1 MKLYELT
8 EEFTTMYNDDDVDDL
23 ALEKVAK
30 TIQKKAEDIVKLM
43 KSWASDSIAIAEEV
57 KLLNAKKKASDNR
70 IKSMKKYIL
79 ENMEDLKMDVLPAGA
94 FKLKIVTVNKASV
107 DVEDAEVLPKE
118 YQKQT
123 ITADKTK
130 ILEDYKSSG
139 MCPVG
144 AAIHDGYKYLKIS

>member
-43 KSWASDSIAIAEEV
+43 KSWHSDSKAIAEEV
-57 KLLNAKKKASDNR
+57 KLLNAKKRASDNR

-94 FKLKIVTVNKASV
+94 FKLKTVTVNKATV

-130 ILEDYKSSG
+130 ILEDYKVSKI
-139 MCPVG
+139 CPVG
-144 AAIHDGYKYLKIS
+144 AIINDGYKYLKIS